1 MKNKRLKALSVAI
14 MFLAPILNFGQAPT
28 LGTAANFV
36 LFSSN
41 GAVTNTGTSHLT
53 GDVGSNTTLST
64 GFGNVDGVMNDKNA
78 ASAKC
83 AADLL
88 TAYNQL
94 KADVPTFFPA
104 PLLGNGD
111 TLVAGVYSI
120 SGASTLNL
128 KLYLNAKGDANAVF
142 VFQMSGPFSTNA
154 LSKIMLINGALACN
168 VYWKVE
174 GLVSMATG
182 TSMKG
187 TVIANNA
194 AIKMTT
200 GDTLE
205 GRALSTAGA
214 VTINGIYAYTPIGC
228 GSPTLTGP
236 TAPTL
241 TASACYAIFSSNGS
255 VTNTGITFVN
265 GDIGTNVGLTTGY
278 NAVDVKG
285 TIHPSPDGSTAACAA
300 DLTTVYNYLNTLAYD
315 IQLLYPAQFGRNL
328 VLTPHTYLMNS
339 AATFTDTL
347 YLNAESNTNAVFVI
361 QVNGALSTSTYC
373 KVILINGA
381 QAKNVYWLVKG
392 AVNIN
397 NYSLFKGTIIC
408 NNGAINLST
417 GVTLDGRA
425 LTTAGKYT
433 TAAMTDTGA
442 VLPGDCLALGISSL
456 NAVNSEETVT
466 IYPNPFNS
474 STTIVLN
481 GASPMDKAEFR
492 MYNLLGQ
499 EVASTTIT
507 NQETILETSKLP
519 SGIYFYQVVNNDKL
533 IQSGK
538 LISNK

>member
-1 MKNKRLKALSVAI
+1 MKNKRLKVLSAAI
-14 MFLAPILNFGQAPT
+14 LFLVPILNYGQAPT
-28 LGTAANFV
+28 MGTAANFV

-53 GDVGSNTTLST
+53 GDVGSNSTFST
-64 GFGNVDGVMNDKNA
+64 GFGNVDGIMNDKNA
-78 ASAKC
+78 ASAQC
-83 AADLL
+83 ATDLL

-111 TLVAGVYSI
+111 TLVPGVYSI

-128 KLYLNAKGDANAVF
+128 KLYLNAKGNANAVF

-174 GLVSMATG
+174 GLVSMAAG

-194 AIKMTT
+194 AIKMST

-214 VTINGIYAYTPIGC
+214 VTINGILAYTPIGC

-236 TAPTL
+236 SAPTL
-241 TASACYAIFSSNGS
+241 TATACYAIFSSDGS

-278 NAVDVKG
+278 NPVDVNG

-300 DLTTVYNYLNTLAYD
+300 DLLTVYNYLNTLAYD
-315 IQLLYPAQFGRNL
+315 IQLLYPVQFGRNL
-328 VLTPHTYLMNS
+328 VLTPHTYLMSS

-347 YLNAESNTNAVFVI
+347 YLNAEGNSSAVFVI

-408 NNGAINLST
+408 NNGAISLNT

-456 NAVNSEETVT
+456 NAENPNETVT
-466 IYPNPFNS
+466 VYPNPFNN

-481 GASPMDKAEFR
+481 GAAPIDKAEFR
-492 MYNLLGQ
+492 LYNLLGE

-519 SGIYFYQVVNNDKL
+519 SGIYFYQVMNNDKL